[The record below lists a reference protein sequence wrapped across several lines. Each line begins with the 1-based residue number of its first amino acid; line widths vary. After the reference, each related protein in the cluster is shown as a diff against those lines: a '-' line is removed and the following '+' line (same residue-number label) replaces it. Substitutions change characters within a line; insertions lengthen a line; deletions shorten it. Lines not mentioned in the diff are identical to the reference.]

1 MTDANLILG
10 RLLPEYF
17 PKIFGESESE
27 PLDYEAS
34 RVKFELLQ
42 NEINK
47 YLIET
52 GEREVKDCKIS
63 NNSWVHRFHFY
74 LLERAL
80 IGESSD
86 GFYTSR
92 E

>member
-10 RLLPEYF
+10 RLLPQYF

-34 RVKFELLQ
+34 RLKFELLR

-52 GEREVKDCKIS
+52 GEREVKRKKIYS
-63 NNSWVHRFHFY
+63 NTCEWAF
-74 LLERAL
+74 L
-80 IGESSD
+80 IA
-86 GFYTSR
+86 F
-92 E
+92 

>member
-17 PKIFGESESE
+17 PKIFGKSESE

-52 GEREVKDCKIS
+52 GEREVKDCKKS
-63 NNSWVHRFHFY
+63 NYILGLSIPFLFNRTSFH
-74 LLERAL
+74 
-80 IGESSD
+80 
-86 GFYTSR
+86 
-92 E
+92 

>member
-17 PKIFGESESE
+17 PKIFGESESD

-34 RVKFELLQ
+34 RVKFELLR

-52 GEREVKDCKIS
+52 GERKVKLTAANC
-63 NNSWVHRFHFY
+63 
-74 LLERAL
+74 
-80 IGESSD
+80 
-86 GFYTSR
+86 
-92 E
+92 